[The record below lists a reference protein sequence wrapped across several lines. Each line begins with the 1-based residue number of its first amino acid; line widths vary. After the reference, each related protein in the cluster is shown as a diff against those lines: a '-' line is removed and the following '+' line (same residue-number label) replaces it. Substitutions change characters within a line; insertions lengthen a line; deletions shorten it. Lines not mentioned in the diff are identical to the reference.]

1 METLD
6 CGMPPNGKT
15 ASFSC
20 TCSSKYTLESCIPK
34 LILLTKLQ
42 QPAEYH
48 CSGGKKTTTIKNK
61 TQNNKIPLQKQ
72 TKSGRI
78 FTHTEKEHV
87 KKCLLILALHTEE

>member
-42 QPAEYH
+42 QLAEYH

-61 TQNNKIPLQKQ
+61 TKHKTKTIKFLCKNKQNQAEFSFIQK
-72 TKSGRI
+72 KNM
-78 FTHTEKEHV
+78 
-87 KKCLLILALHTEE
+87 